1 MSRAGKKLD
10 VSDVPVR
17 SLMEF
22 DACTRCGECSIKCP
36 TGGEAEEKEERTPRG
51 KIRVIKKIR
60 KIEGNPVRRALASEE
75 RLQAMRS
82 DLAKNLYECTICG
95 MCGEVCPL
103 SLDTIQMWEAL
114 RRAAV
119 RSGIAPME
127 THKALISSIENYDN
141 PWMQPRAQRGRWVRK
156 HPSVLDATKEKVDV
170 LYYVGCTAS
179 YDPEI
184 MRVADNLAE
193 ILIASGVRVGILG
206 KDEKCCGS
214 TLMRLGETDIAK
226 KLAVQNIELFRSTG
240 AETIVTACAGC
251 FKTLVQ
257 DYPVLTG
264 ERPPVKHVT
273 QLLAELL
280 QGGKIPLSKDAE
292 RVKVTYHDPC
302 HLGRHTKMY
311 EWPREVLR
319 RLPEVE
325 LVEMERS
332 REQARCC
339 GAGGGLKTL
348 DQSLALKIAGK
359 RIEDAEQKGVS
370 VLVTSCPFCEQT
382 LSEAARGR
390 GGRMAVK
397 DITDI
402 IVERMAR
409 RAGNDATIKSPAGE

>member
-36 TGGEAEEKEERTPRG
+36 TGGEAEENEERTPRG
-51 KIRVIKKIR
+51 KIRAIKKIR
-60 KIEGNPVRRALASEE
+60 KIEGNPVRRTLASEE

-82 DLAKNLYECTICG
+82 DLAKSLYECTICG
-95 MCGEVCPL
+95 MCGEACPL

-114 RRAAV
+114 RSAAV

-127 THKALISSIENYDN
+127 AHKALISSIENYDN
-141 PWMQPRAQRGRWVRK
+141 PWMQPRAQRGRWARK

-193 ILIASGVRVGILG
+193 ILISSGVRVGILG

-214 TLMRLGETDIAK
+214 TLMRLGETDMAK
-226 KLAVQNIELFRSTG
+226 KLAVQNTELFISTG
-240 AETIVTACAGC
+240 AGTIVTACAGC
-251 FKTLVQ
+251 FKTLIQ

-264 ERPPVKHVT
+264 EKLQVKHVT
-273 QLLAELL
+273 QFLAELL
-280 QGGKIPLSKDAE
+280 RTQRISLSTNAE

-311 EWPREVLR
+311 EWPREILSHLQGVTLI
-319 RLPEVE
+319 
-325 LVEMERS
+325 EMERT
-332 REQARCC
+332 REKARCC

-348 DQSLALKIAGK
+348 DQGLALKVAAK
-359 RIEDAEQKGVS
+359 RIEDAEQTGAS

-382 LSEAARGR
+382 LSEAARSR
-390 GGRMAVK
+390 GSMIVVK
-397 DITDI
+397 DITELI
-402 IVERMAR
+402 IERMS
-409 RAGNDATIKSPAGE
+409 K